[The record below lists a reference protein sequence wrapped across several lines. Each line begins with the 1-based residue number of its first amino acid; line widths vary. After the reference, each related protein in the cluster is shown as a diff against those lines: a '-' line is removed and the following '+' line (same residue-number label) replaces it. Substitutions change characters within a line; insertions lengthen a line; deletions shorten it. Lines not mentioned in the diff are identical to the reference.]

1 PGGKRAMRPAP
12 QALLLDN
19 TESVAAAPSPCSSPS
34 SNIEEV
40 GPWGQPSP
48 VWKKARVQA
57 ESTVSNNSL
66 SSSTKDGLHAVQS
79 PDSEPSRRSLSPQGD
94 PVHTPLPKQQEQQ
107 RQSMELLQIN
117 SHGHEHEHK
126 HDAKKSQ
133 IPVNIHIE
141 LLNDKD
147 DNDDSYNDTHEDNC
161 YQDADDG
168 DHQDEK
174 PMLSPIQS
182 YFGSDPNSIA
192 SAFSLPRHDHYPRLS
207 VDDPHNTAG
216 PLADG
221 YHGYATYPWSEQSTT
236 PSRALSH
243 RWTRR
248 LSHPDSIPSTPSR
261 LRLTSAAPTV
271 PIASAALGRTWQ
283 ETLQSTSHPLELS
296 TSGSQAMLD
305 SVRDLVQ
312 DDQDLED
319 EDNAMGESYDFQNNI
334 LQSEDDTE
342 RLEDEDEDEDE
353 RDDESYSCS
362 YSATELDDEL
372 YGPQGPEEDGDS
384 DMDDQGSEPHL
395 IEDEDT
401 FVSCNPRRADPDS
414 STRSGRHADTYI
426 EDDDVGNALAHVL
439 GLGRLE
445 DDRLAGTLHRASS
458 DSPGQSVAPIDEFSA
473 LVAKPRYDQS
483 TYLGRVKHFIKVTSP
498 RNLFVSGKGLEDAK
512 NLINDYNAG
521 KLPASTDP
529 AKLWRAKEIC
539 DSTLHPDTGKPI
551 FLPFRMSCFVPTN
564 MLVAAGMLMPN
575 PTVKSIIF
583 WQWANQ
589 SINVAFNSA
598 NSNKT
603 TEMNMKETAVAYVSA
618 VTTSCF
624 LAVGL
629 NQLVPRMT
637 SISPGLRT
645 ILGRLV
651 PFTAVAAA
659 GTVNVFL
666 MRGKEISEG
675 IDVYDHEGKSVGKSQ
690 KAGMSAIT
698 QVAISRVLTN
708 FPVLTIPPLVLSQW
722 ERTSWAQQYPKAVIP
737 INLAVIS
744 LVLMSALPLAIAAFP
759 QYANVEVHTL
769 EERFWNL
776 KDSKGEPIKTLTY
789 NKGL

>member
-1 PGGKRAMRPAP
+1 
-12 QALLLDN
+12 
-19 TESVAAAPSPCSSPS
+19 
-34 SNIEEV
+34 
-40 GPWGQPSP
+40 
-48 VWKKARVQA
+48 
-57 ESTVSNNSL
+57 
-66 SSSTKDGLHAVQS
+66 
-79 PDSEPSRRSLSPQGD
+79 
-94 PVHTPLPKQQEQQ
+94 
-107 RQSMELLQIN
+107 
-117 SHGHEHEHK
+117 
-126 HDAKKSQ
+126 
-133 IPVNIHIE
+133 
-141 LLNDKD
+141 
-147 DNDDSYNDTHEDNC
+147 
-161 YQDADDG
+161 
-168 DHQDEK
+168 
-174 PMLSPIQS
+174 MLSPIQS

-192 SAFSLPRHDHYPRLS
+192 SAFSLPRHDHYPRPS
-207 VDDPHNTAG
+207 DDPQSTAG
-216 PLADG
+216 PADG
-221 YHGYATYPWSEQSTT
+221 YHGQ
-236 PSRALSH
+236 
-243 RWTRR
+243 
-248 LSHPDSIPSTPSR
+248 
-261 LRLTSAAPTV
+261 
-271 PIASAALGRTWQ
+271 
-283 ETLQSTSHPLELS
+283 
-296 TSGSQAMLD
+296 
-305 SVRDLVQ
+305 DLLQ

-319 EDNAMGESYDFQNNI
+319 GDNAMGESYDCQESI

-342 RLEDEDEDEDE
+342 LLDDEDDE
-353 RDDESYSCS
+353 DDESYPYG
-362 YSATELDDEL
+362 YSGTELDDEL
-372 YGPQGPEEDGDS
+372 YEPCGPEEDGDS
-384 DMDDQGSEPHL
+384 DMDDQGSESL
-395 IEDEDT
+395 LLEEEDT
-401 FVSCNPRRADPDS
+401 SVSYNPRIADFDS
-414 STRSGRHADTYI
+414 SSTAGRHVADTFI

-445 DDRLAGTLHRASS
+445 DDRLAGTLHHASS
-458 DSPGQSVAPIDEFSA
+458 DSPRQSIAPISDEFSA
-473 LVAKPRYDQS
+473 LVGTATTYGTLPLIDLSKPRYDQS

-498 RNLFVSGKGLEDAK
+498 RNLFVSGKGLENAK

-521 KLPASTDP
+521 KMPASTDP

-603 TEMNMKETAVAYVSA
+603 TEMNMKETAVAYMSA

-690 KAGMSAIT
+690 KAGMSAIS

>member
-1 PGGKRAMRPAP
+1 P
-12 QALLLDN
+12 QATFDSGQDLL
-19 TESVAAAPSPCSSPS
+19 
-34 SNIEEV
+34 
-40 GPWGQPSP
+40 
-48 VWKKARVQA
+48 
-57 ESTVSNNSL
+57 
-66 SSSTKDGLHAVQS
+66 
-79 PDSEPSRRSLSPQGD
+79 
-94 PVHTPLPKQQEQQ
+94 
-107 RQSMELLQIN
+107 
-117 SHGHEHEHK
+117 
-126 HDAKKSQ
+126 
-133 IPVNIHIE
+133 
-141 LLNDKD
+141 
-147 DNDDSYNDTHEDNC
+147 
-161 YQDADDG
+161 
-168 DHQDEK
+168 
-174 PMLSPIQS
+174 
-182 YFGSDPNSIA
+182 
-192 SAFSLPRHDHYPRLS
+192 
-207 VDDPHNTAG
+207 
-216 PLADG
+216 
-221 YHGYATYPWSEQSTT
+221 
-236 PSRALSH
+236 
-243 RWTRR
+243 
-248 LSHPDSIPSTPSR
+248 
-261 LRLTSAAPTV
+261 
-271 PIASAALGRTWQ
+271 
-283 ETLQSTSHPLELS
+283 
-296 TSGSQAMLD
+296 
-305 SVRDLVQ
+305 Q
-312 DDQDLED
+312 DDQDLVD
-319 EDNAMGESYDFQNNI
+319 GDNAMGEGYDCQESI

-342 RLEDEDEDEDE
+342 LLYDEDDEEDEIY
-353 RDDESYSCS
+353 SYG
-362 YSATELDDEL
+362 YSGTELDDEL
-372 YGPQGPEEDGDS
+372 YEPCGPEEDGDS
-384 DMDDQGSEPHL
+384 DMDDQGSESL
-395 IEDEDT
+395 LMEEEDT
-401 FVSCNPRRADPDS
+401 SVSYNPRIADFDAG
-414 STRSGRHADTYI
+414 TTAGRHVADTFI
-426 EDDDVGNALAHVL
+426 EEDDVGNALAHVL

-445 DDRLAGTLHRASS
+445 DDRLAGTPHRASS
-458 DSPGQSVAPIDEFSA
+458 DSPRQSIAPISDEFSA
-473 LVAKPRYDQS
+473 LVGTAS

-498 RNLFVSGKGLEDAK
+498 RNLFVSGKGLENAK

-521 KLPASTDP
+521 KMPASTDP

-603 TEMNMKETAVAYVSA
+603 TEMNMKETAVAYMSA

-645 ILGRLV
+645 VLGRLV

-690 KAGMSAIT
+690 KAGMSAIS

-759 QYANVEVHTL
+759 QYANVDVHTL

>member
-1 PGGKRAMRPAP
+1 
-12 QALLLDN
+12 
-19 TESVAAAPSPCSSPS
+19 
-34 SNIEEV
+34 
-40 GPWGQPSP
+40 
-48 VWKKARVQA
+48 
-57 ESTVSNNSL
+57 
-66 SSSTKDGLHAVQS
+66 
-79 PDSEPSRRSLSPQGD
+79 
-94 PVHTPLPKQQEQQ
+94 
-107 RQSMELLQIN
+107 
-117 SHGHEHEHK
+117 
-126 HDAKKSQ
+126 
-133 IPVNIHIE
+133 
-141 LLNDKD
+141 
-147 DNDDSYNDTHEDNC
+147 
-161 YQDADDG
+161 
-168 DHQDEK
+168 
-174 PMLSPIQS
+174 MLSPIQS

-207 VDDPHNTAG
+207 DDPQSTAG
-216 PLADG
+216 PADG

-248 LSHPDSIPSTPSR
+248 QDKL
-261 LRLTSAAPTV
+261 
-271 PIASAALGRTWQ
+271 
-283 ETLQSTSHPLELS
+283 
-296 TSGSQAMLD
+296 
-305 SVRDLVQ
+305 Q

-319 EDNAMGESYDFQNNI
+319 GDNAMSESYGCQESI
-334 LQSEDDTE
+334 LLSEDDTE
-342 RLEDEDEDEDE
+342 RLEDEDDE
-353 RDDESYSCS
+353 DDESYAYG
-362 YSATELDDEL
+362 YSGTELDDEF
-372 YGPQGPEEDGDS
+372 YEPYGPEEDVDS
-384 DMDDQGSEPHL
+384 DMDDQGSESL
-395 IEDEDT
+395 LVEEEDT
-401 FVSCNPRRADPDS
+401 SVSYNPRIADFDS
-414 STRSGRHADTYI
+414 SGTVGRHGADTFI
-426 EDDDVGNALAHVL
+426 EDDDSKAEHSTHIGRVL
-439 GLGRLE
+439 CTGR
-445 DDRLAGTLHRASS
+445 DSS
-458 DSPGQSVAPIDEFSA
+458 
-473 LVAKPRYDQS
+473 KPRYDQS

-498 RNLFVSGKGLEDAK
+498 RNLFVSGKGLENAK
-512 NLINDYNAG
+512 SLINDYNAG

-603 TEMNMKETAVAYVSA
+603 TEMNMKETAVAYMSA

-675 IDVYDHEGKSVGKSQ
+675 IDVYDPEGKSVGKSQ

-722 ERTSWAQQYPKAVIP
+722 ELTSWAQQYPKAVIP

-759 QYANVEVHTL
+759 QYANVDVHTL

-776 KDSKGEPIKTLTY
+776 KDSKGEPVKTLTY

>member
-1 PGGKRAMRPAP
+1 
-12 QALLLDN
+12 
-19 TESVAAAPSPCSSPS
+19 
-34 SNIEEV
+34 
-40 GPWGQPSP
+40 
-48 VWKKARVQA
+48 
-57 ESTVSNNSL
+57 
-66 SSSTKDGLHAVQS
+66 
-79 PDSEPSRRSLSPQGD
+79 
-94 PVHTPLPKQQEQQ
+94 
-107 RQSMELLQIN
+107 
-117 SHGHEHEHK
+117 
-126 HDAKKSQ
+126 
-133 IPVNIHIE
+133 
-141 LLNDKD
+141 
-147 DNDDSYNDTHEDNC
+147 
-161 YQDADDG
+161 
-168 DHQDEK
+168 
-174 PMLSPIQS
+174 MLSPIQS

-192 SAFSLPRHDHYPRLS
+192 SAFSLPRHDHYPRPS
-207 VDDPHNTAG
+207 DDPQSTAG
-216 PLADG
+216 PADG
-221 YHGYATYPWSEQSTT
+221 YHATF
-236 PSRALSH
+236 
-243 RWTRR
+243 
-248 LSHPDSIPSTPSR
+248 DSGQD
-261 LRLTSAAPTV
+261 V
-271 PIASAALGRTWQ
+271 
-283 ETLQSTSHPLELS
+283 LQY
-296 TSGSQAMLD
+296 
-305 SVRDLVQ
+305 
-312 DDQDLED
+312 DQDLED
-319 EDNAMGESYDFQNNI
+319 GDSAMGESYDCQESI
-334 LQSEDDTE
+334 LQSEDDTGL
-342 RLEDEDEDEDE
+342 LEDEDDE
-353 RDDESYSCS
+353 DDESYPYGCS
-362 YSATELDDEL
+362 GTEFDDEL
-372 YGPQGPEEDGDS
+372 FELCGLEEDGDS
-384 DMDDQGSEPHL
+384 DIDDQGRESLLAE
-395 IEDEDT
+395 EEDT
-401 FVSCNPRRADPDS
+401 SVSYTPRIADLDS
-414 STRSGRHADTYI
+414 T
-426 EDDDVGNALAHVL
+426 
-439 GLGRLE
+439 
-445 DDRLAGTLHRASS
+445 
-458 DSPGQSVAPIDEFSA
+458 
-473 LVAKPRYDQS
+473 KPRYDQS

-498 RNLFVSGKGLEDAK
+498 RNLFVSGKGLENAK

-521 KLPASTDP
+521 KMPASTDP

-722 ERTSWAQQYPKAVIP
+722 ERTIWAQQYPKAVIP

-759 QYANVEVHTL
+759 QYANVDVHTL

>member
-1 PGGKRAMRPAP
+1 MQVDITTTNSASTSMRSHVHIADEPSTLHSQHKKSTPPMIHSQDDDSDSSTDDASDDEAIFRATQSTGLLHKPSSRQSSTQLVQHPLPTHVSQPQKAQKPALLDLDGLEDGIGFSMSAATALSTEAITPQTQTTDRAHRPGGKRAMRPAP

-79 PDSEPSRRSLSPQGD
+79 PDSEPSRRSPSLSPQDD

-168 DHQDEK
+168 DHQDESTSQAVNHVSSARLGPGLGLGLGLGLENGLGQAQGTAGGAHASANRSSLALAPTITTFGLTRTLSHMNPHPHHSHPHTYTHTRNFSSPSLLDSFTSPE

-473 LVAKPRYDQS
+473 LV
-483 TYLGRVKHFIKVTSP
+483 G
-498 RNLFVSGKGLEDAK
+498 
-512 NLINDYNAG
+512 
-521 KLPASTDP
+521 
-529 AKLWRAKEIC
+529 
-539 DSTLHPDTGKPI
+539 
-551 FLPFRMSCFVPTN
+551 
-564 MLVAAGMLMPN
+564 
-575 PTVKSIIF
+575 
-583 WQWANQ
+583 
-589 SINVAFNSA
+589 
-598 NSNKT
+598 
-603 TEMNMKETAVAYVSA
+603 TAVS
-618 VTTSCF
+618 
-624 LAVGL
+624 
-629 NQLVPRMT
+629 
-637 SISPGLRT
+637 
-645 ILGRLV
+645 
-651 PFTAVAAA
+651 
-659 GTVNVFL
+659 
-666 MRGKEISEG
+666 
-675 IDVYDHEGKSVGKSQ
+675 
-690 KAGMSAIT
+690 
-698 QVAISRVLTN
+698 
-708 FPVLTIPPLVLSQW
+708 
-722 ERTSWAQQYPKAVIP
+722 
-737 INLAVIS
+737 
-744 LVLMSALPLAIAAFP
+744 
-759 QYANVEVHTL
+759 
-769 EERFWNL
+769 
-776 KDSKGEPIKTLTY
+776 
-789 NKGL
+789 